1 MLDGI
6 SNALSGVV
14 AASSRLTASAN
25 NIANS
30 DFRGSIPSGGLI
42 GSAAEGRQAYEPI
55 RVEQSSKAE
64 GGTTASERYVSTPYV
79 PVFDTTS
86 SLAND
91 QGLVAAPN
99 VDLAA
104 ELTEQKSA
112 SAAFE
117 AGVRTVQSMSD
128 LVRKLY
134 DLDE

>member
-14 AASSRLTASAN
+14 AASSRLTASTN

-30 DFRGSIPSGGLI
+30 DSRESIPLGGLI
-42 GSAAEGRQAYEPI
+42 GGAPEPRQAYEPV

-64 GGTTASERYVSTPYV
+64 GGTSASERYVSPPYV

-99 VDLAA
+99 VDLAG
-104 ELTEQKSA
+104 ELTELESA
-112 SAAFE
+112 SRAFE
-117 AGVRTVQSMSD
+117 INQQTVQSMSD

-134 DLDE
+134 DLE

>member
-30 DFRGSIPSGGLI
+30 DSRESIPLGGLI
-42 GSAAEGRQAYEPI
+42 GGAAEPRQAYEPV

-64 GGTTASERYVSTPYV
+64 GGTGASERHVSPPYV

-99 VDLAA
+99 VDLAG
-104 ELTEQKSA
+104 ELTELESA
-112 SAAFE
+112 SRAFE
-117 AGVRTVQSMSD
+117 INLQTVQSMSD

-134 DLDE
+134 DLE